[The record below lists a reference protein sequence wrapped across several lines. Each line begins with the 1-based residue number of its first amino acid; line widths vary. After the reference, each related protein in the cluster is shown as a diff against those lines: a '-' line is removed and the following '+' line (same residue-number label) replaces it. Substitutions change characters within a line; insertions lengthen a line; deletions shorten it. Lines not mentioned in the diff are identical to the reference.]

1 MITVVSDLDGTLM
14 SRGRLE
20 LDTVEILRRF
30 QQNNR
35 LILATGRNLEKV
47 GEIVE
52 TLQMRQFGSGGL
64 ILVNGLETV
73 DFYDGEYRISESI
86 SEQECRQILK
96 YVRPVTAH
104 FRVVRSNGSIQ
115 KVEMILPV
123 FCRLLTAF
131 LKKRLPEFE
140 VLQIGR
146 NWVEVLPKGTDKE
159 NGLRYFMEKYK
170 ISPEE
175 LYVFGDGEN
184 DVRMLR
190 STENAFAP
198 GNAIPAAKK
207 AARKICAPCAKQGAA
222 KIIKQ
227 IMEKGD
233 NL

>member
-14 SRGRLE
+14 NRGQME
-20 LDTVEILRRF
+20 PETVEILRKF
-30 QQNNR
+30 QRNNR

-52 TLQMRQFGSGGL
+52 TLQMRQFGNGGL

-73 DFYDGEYRISESI
+73 DFRDGEYRISKSI
-86 SEQECRQILK
+86 SEQECWKILK
-96 YVRPVTAH
+96 YVRPITAH
-104 FRVVRSNGSIQ
+104 FRVVRSHGSIQ

-123 FCRLLTAF
+123 FSRFLTAF
-131 LKKRLPEFE
+131 LKKWLPEFE
-140 VLQIGR
+140 VLQIGK

-170 ISPEE
+170 ISLKE

-198 GNAIPAAKK
+198 ENAIPAAKK
-207 AARKICAPCAKQGAA
+207 AARKICAPCTKQGAA
-222 KIIKQ
+222 RIINQ